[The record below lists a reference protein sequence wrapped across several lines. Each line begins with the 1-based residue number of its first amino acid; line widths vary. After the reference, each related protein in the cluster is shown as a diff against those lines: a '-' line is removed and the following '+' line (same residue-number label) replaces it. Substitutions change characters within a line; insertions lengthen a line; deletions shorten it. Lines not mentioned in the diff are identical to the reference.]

1 MAWKTYIALLK
12 LLSYPSIIYCIG
24 SMGSGKTTLALATY
38 IILREKKHKDIDF
51 YYINVDTEEEL
62 LDAFNDTVN
71 KIRESNT
78 EYSFVLLDDLSYVLN
93 PRSEK
98 GKEFLTRI
106 FKIRHLAGKDKI
118 ILWLNGHYS
127 RSIAPFL
134 RSTDYRILTSLTQ
147 PEIKQYTSE
156 YLFSDRDLW
165 EYLNALVKHKRV
177 ILVQFKHVVKLISVD
192 IEKYKWLKSRVEEV
206 KKQYGID

>member
-1 MAWKTYIALLK
+1 MLK
-12 LLSYPSIIYCIG
+12 LLNYPAVVYCIG

-38 IILREKKHKDIDF
+38 VYLRDKMLKDVDF
-51 YYINVDTEEEL
+51 YYINVDTEDQL
-62 LDAFNDTVN
+62 LDAFNDVVAR
-71 KIRESNT
+71 IRESRT

-93 PRSEK
+93 PRSLK
-98 GKEFLTRI
+98 GREFLTRV
-106 FKIRHLAGKDKI
+106 FKIRHLTGKDKVI
-118 ILWLNGHYS
+118 IWLNGHYS

-134 RSTDYRILTSLTQ
+134 RSTDYRILTSLTH

-177 ILVQFKHVVKLISVD
+177 ILVQFKHVVKLISV
-192 IEKYKWLKSRVEEV
+192 KLTSKNKWLKSRIEEV
-206 KKQYGID
+206 KKEYGID